1 MAIHGG
7 MAEFDS
13 AIEDWQAYAER
24 LSQYFIA
31 NDVVD
36 ATKQRAILLSVCG
49 AKTYKLVKSLV
60 SPQRPTDK
68 TYAELVETLN
78 NHHNPAPAIT
88 VSRFKFNSRVR
99 QSNENV
105 AMFISELR
113 QLATKCDFGNSLE
126 EMLRDRIVIGVNDPN
141 IQRRLLA
148 EPNLTLRKATDIAQA
163 LETADRG
170 AADLQSA
177 QAVPVHAIEGLQ
189 DGSKEHARGKGSP
202 TCYRCGGK
210 HLAPVC
216 KFKDAECFSC
226 GKIGHTARVC
236 RKAKTSAGTGRAKR
250 SKAKKSGAPK
260 PHKANAVVIDD
271 SLTVHTIFK
280 LGGGRK
286 AATKP
291 LLVTVKVEGKYSL
304 QMEVDTGASVSLISE
319 VTLKK
324 TWTDKT
330 PKLGPTNVTLRSY
343 SGEVIKALGELNV
356 AVEYGG
362 QKRRLSLLVVTGNGP
377 SLLGRDWLKQLKLN
391 WGELFHLNCAATL
404 TLQGVLQRHG
414 EVFKEGLGKIKG
426 MEVKI
431 HLEPGAQ
438 PQFFQPRIVPL
449 ALRARVEKELERLA
463 EEKVIEPVQFSEW
476 AAPIVPVFKENGS
489 VRICGDYK
497 VTVNRFAKTEKYP
510 LPRIEDLFAAL
521 SGGQSFTK
529 LDLANAYLQLPLE
542 DKSRNYVTINTHK
555 GLFRYNRL
563 PFGVA
568 SAPAVFQRT
577 IESLLQGIQRVV
589 AYIDDILI
597 TGESEQEHLK
607 NLDEVLK
614 RLEAAGLRLKAEKCK
629 FMMAEVEYLGHRI
642 SKEGIFPTLAKVT
655 AIKEAPVPSNVQ
667 QLRSFLGLINYY
679 GKFLPN
685 LSSKLAPLHSLLENG
700 KPWQWLDI
708 HQKAFDCAKSQ
719 LTSSQVLTHFDSNKE
734 VILSCDASPYGVG
747 AVLAHRFPDGSE
759 RPIAFAS
766 RTLAPAER
774 NYSQLDKEGL
784 AIIFGV
790 KKFHNFLMGHQFTIF
805 TDHKPLKHLFGEDK
819 AIPPMA
825 SARLQRWALILS
837 AYQYRI
843 VHKPGK
849 ENANADVLS
858 RLPLPECPSE
868 VPLPGETVL
877 LLETLEA
884 SPVNAKQI
892 AKWTERDPVLSKV
905 KKWLTDGW
913 PERER
918 EEDLRPYRQRKDE
931 LSLQD
936 GCILWG
942 QRVIVPEPG
951 HKLVV
956 EELHAGHQGI
966 SRMKSLA
973 RSFVWWPKL
982 DADLEDRA
990 KRCEICQVHQKA
1002 PAPAP
1007 LHPWEWPEMPW
1018 CRLHLDYAGPFQ
1030 GKMFLLII
1038 DAHSKW
1044 LDAHVVESATS
1055 AVTIQKLE
1063 SSFSCHG
1070 LPVTVVTDNGSA
1082 FTSQEFKDF
1091 LRSNGVKHVT
1101 TSPYHPASNGLVE
1114 RAVQTMKMAL
1124 KKTADKRMSVE
1135 SRLLQFLFQYRITL
1149 HTTTGLSPAE
1159 LLMGR
1164 RLRSHLSLLH
1174 PGVEERVKATQ
1185 EKQRKYHDRGARERS
1200 FNVGDHVWARN
1211 YSRGPK
1217 WLSGV
1222 ISGIRGPV
1230 SVWVELS
1237 DGGKVKRHYDQIRAR
1252 VAPIEMEEAP
1262 TTVTQDNNT
1271 WSDFVPAVE
1280 PDLQPAA
1287 EPEPQP
1293 PPLHAPADG
1302 PELRR
1307 SGRTRRPPVRFNEED
1322 N

>member
-31 NDVVD
+31 NDVED

-189 DGSKEHARGKGSP
+189 DGSREHARGKGSP

-236 RKAKTSAGTGRAKR
+236 RKAKTSASTGRAKG

-280 LGGGRK
+280 LGGGRN

-642 SKEGIFPTLAKVT
+642 SKEGIFPTSAKVT

-719 LTSSQVLTHFDSNKE
+719 LTSSQVLTHFDSKKE

-1135 SRLLQFLFQYRITL
+1135 SRLLQFLFQYRITP